1 MNKNRAAETTVLDET
16 DVYNPM
22 TENVTNVNEMANYTT
37 SRQQERVNDTSGS
50 PGNNAHNGIDAS
62 AESESCANKSKTIIE
77 GESEPVED
85 SEEFK
90 RKLPFT
96 PVCEHV
102 SDSLISS
109 LIFYA
114 PMALNFIYATAEV
127 DMQLLAAQQGWRLLY
142 AHLEQDAGSH
152 ATDRPASALFVH
164 SRQKIACL
172 TIRGTATIHD
182 VVTDIRAMP
191 VPFPEVDPDASS
203 ESTDTCEDDWTPIFR
218 GHGLALCG
226 MAKASANLF
235 RENIDTLLLLAQ
247 KGYRIRITGH
257 SLGGGV
263 AALLGALVLRHFE
276 KNARQGGP
284 LAAAFEKRAGSE
296 HAPGNNASE
305 TNGISNL
312 LRVYGFGTP
321 SCVDAA
327 LSDYVRSFVTT
338 VVMHDDV
345 IPRLTPTSIRG
356 LLKHLL
362 HIRETWVKAHFTND
376 LMAITERARGVWAPR
391 WRGSFTLL
399 KSPSRLKGYY
409 KKKILISK
417 RKLQSL
423 GTSSSH
429 DQNII
434 CGERVN
440 ENRADHAPV
449 LSTSGALELT
459 CGTAEKEEQAS
470 PGGGEMEQVS
480 NAEDSKSDD
489 EEDEV
494 SQDTTGI
501 YIDGDEFFEAEDTL
515 VESDDESLEGNRLE
529 DNRLVGSEQDLKS
542 DLSNPFPCNGDGE
555 SGVPFGESLP
565 SSDAAVGSISH
576 STAVKVGSTS
586 SQQRIDD
593 IDGEKCS
600 DASLEGKSV
609 PAVVLEEAP
618 LPRMFLPGKIVH
630 IYTHRGGYKAT
641 YVPRA
646 FRELRRISLA
656 GNMLNDHISKAYY
669 EGLLEVQSVR
679 KAAETLPHWTGFA
692 EDSTC
697 SCCASLFTWAST
709 SDSEAQAARDKHNC
723 RSCGTLVCD
732 PCSKN
737 RLPLPSV
744 GINVPVRV
752 CDRCY
757 NDIGGALTGDS
768 GNGLARSFIAN
779 TDAGDGNVEFTQT
792 TVEANEPVKDR
803 AISDVDRASKVDEV
817 KAHIEK
823 TRPQRQRQRR
833 SIVVDELASRIHPSV
848 PSH

>member
-1 MNKNRAAETTVLDET
+1 M
-16 DVYNPM
+16 
-22 TENVTNVNEMANYTT
+22 
-37 SRQQERVNDTSGS
+37 
-50 PGNNAHNGIDAS
+50 
-62 AESESCANKSKTIIE
+62 
-77 GESEPVED
+77 
-85 SEEFK
+85 
-90 RKLPFT
+90 
-96 PVCEHV
+96 
-102 SDSLISS
+102 
-109 LIFYA
+109 
-114 PMALNFIYATAEV
+114 
-127 DMQLLAAQQGWRLLY
+127 DMQLLAAQQGQRLLY
-142 AHLEQDAGSH
+142 AHLEKDAGSH

-191 VPFPEVDPDASS
+191 VPFPEVDPDAPS
-203 ESTDTCEDDWTPIFR
+203 ESNDTCEDDWTPIFR

-312 LRVYGFGTP
+312 LRVYGYGTP

-423 GTSSSH
+423 GTSSPH
-429 DQNII
+429 DQNISS
-434 CGERVN
+434 GERVN
-440 ENRADHAPV
+440 ENRADHDHV
-449 LSTSGALELT
+449 SSTSGTLELT
-459 CGTAEKEEQAS
+459 CGTAEKEEQ
-470 PGGGEMEQVS
+470 VS
-480 NAEDSKSDD
+480 NAEDSKLDD

-501 YIDGDEFFEAEDTL
+501 YIDGEEFFEAEDTL

-542 DLSNPFPCNGDGE
+542 DLSNPFPCNGDSWNPFGE
-555 SGVPFGESLP
+555 SGVSFGESLP
-565 SSDAAVGSISH
+565 SSDAAAGSISR
-576 STAVKVGSTS
+576 SAAVKVGSTS

-593 IDGEKCS
+593 SDGEKCS
-600 DASLEGKSV
+600 DESLEGKSI

-630 IYTHRGGYKAT
+630 IYTHRGSYKAT

-737 RLPLPSV
+737 RLPLPSL
-744 GINVPVRV
+744 GITVPVRV

-757 NDIGGALTGDS
+757 NDIGGALTGDN

-779 TDAGDGNVEFTQT
+779 ADAGDGNVEFTQT

-803 AISDVDRASKVDEV
+803 AISDIDRASKIDEV
-817 KAHIEK
+817 KAHVRK
-823 TRPQRQRQRR
+823 SRPQRQRQRR